1 MADLWYYTRDGKA
14 MDPVS
19 EAELKKLAAS
29 GDLQPTDLVWKEGMA
44 KWVRAGS
51 AKELYGSNRE
61 RPESAAQ
68 DNPDSVRGTRNRKSR
83 FDDDDDYD
91 DRRRPRRRYDEDDY
105 DRPRRKKGLS
115 TGAKVGITLGI
126 VAGVLV
132 LGGGILAIVLLSG
145 GSSGGDFTAPFTT
158 NNRLTWNDSIDH
170 ARRIGNMQPRCKIY
184 NVKMNAGTTYSIIL
198 RAPNFDAYL
207 RLEDSRG
214 KRLAENDD
222 GWPGIN
228 LDSHILFTPPVTGTY
243 RVYATSLVPATGEF
257 TLSVQNAGFFQK

>member
-29 GDLQPTDLVWKEGMA
+29 GDLKPTDLVWKEGMA
-44 KWVRAGS
+44 QWVRAGS
-51 AKELYGSNRE
+51 AKELYGNLE
-61 RPESAAQ
+61 RPKSAAL
-68 DNPDSVRGTRNRKSR
+68 DDPDSSRGTRSRKSR
-83 FDDDDDYD
+83 SDDDDDYD

-126 VAGVLV
+126 VGGVLV

-145 GSSGGDFTAPFTT
+145 GGSGGDFTAPFTT

-170 ARRIGNMQPRCKIY
+170 ARRMGNMQPRCKIY

-198 RAPNFDAYL
+198 RSRQFDAYL
-207 RLEDSRG
+207 RLEDAKG
-214 KRLAENDD
+214 ARLAENDD
-222 GWPGIN
+222 GGPGFGF
-228 LDSHILFTPPVTGTY
+228 DSHILFTPPVTGTY
-243 RVYATSLVPATGEF
+243 RVYATSLVPAIGEY
-257 TLSVQNAGFFQK
+257 TLSVQQAGFMQK